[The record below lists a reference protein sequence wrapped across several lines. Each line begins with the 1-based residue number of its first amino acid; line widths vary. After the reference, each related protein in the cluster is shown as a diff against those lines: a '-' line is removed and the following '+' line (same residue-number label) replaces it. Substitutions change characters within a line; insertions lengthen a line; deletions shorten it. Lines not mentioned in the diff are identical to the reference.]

1 VEKLWDNSLS
11 TLINSNPQ
19 AFLDFILSDATCLYH
34 HRTKLK
40 GTQRQPDAVL
50 EVERHGQIFIV
61 NPEFQ
66 SYWDRKMA
74 ERLLLYH
81 VLLYC
86 EHKLPVRSYTIAL
99 LKRAKM
105 APSPLLWTQPGE
117 PPGQAV
123 ERLRFS
129 YEVIEMWEKHPED
142 LLRLKHVEL
151 LPLLPLTKGG
161 ATREIVE
168 LMFDGLAGEPYRE
181 FALIGFTFASIMF
194 RKLKRY
200 SDLKWLERRFRHMHD
215 IIRESPVYEWILA
228 EGKAEGEAKGKAEGE
243 AKGKAETRQAVVGLV
258 QERFPGLAQLA
269 EEVVATIDNFAQ
281 LVRLTANIGSAQS
294 VEQARQ
300 VLSDARQ

>member
-1 VEKLWDNSLS
+1 
-11 TLINSNPQ
+11 
-19 AFLDFILSDATCLYH
+19 
-34 HRTKLK
+34 
-40 GTQRQPDAVL
+40 
-50 EVERHGQIFIV
+50 
-61 NPEFQ
+61 
-66 SYWDRKMA
+66 
-74 ERLLLYH
+74 
-81 VLLYC
+81 
-86 EHKLPVRSYTIAL
+86 
-99 LKRAKM
+99 
-105 APSPLLWTQPGE
+105 
-117 PPGQAV
+117 
-123 ERLRFS
+123 
-129 YEVIEMWEKHPED
+129 MWEKHPED

-168 LMFDGLAGEPYRE
+168 IMFDGLAGEPYRE

-228 EGKAEGEAKGKAEGE
+228 EGKAEGKAEGEAKGKAEGKAEGE